1 MIGNAIGLYQC
12 HTNMGNAFSYNIM
25 RAIDITVGWEF
36 STILIS
42 SGTITI
48 YTVLHWWKHQDE
60 LHELY
65 KNTRTLKQEWKK
77 KLEVIEKWEANK
89 IFAPTRNSQQL
100 LTLIHWVAIDD
111 FLNKEETNQWLVS
124 NMEGMLFLSKGP
136 IKFKTQCS
144 HSTNNF
150 YHPRTN

>member
-12 HTNMGNAFSYNIM
+12 HTNMGNALSYNIM
-25 RAIDITVGWEF
+25 RAIDITVGWKF
-36 STILIS
+36 STMLIS

-48 YTVLHWWKHQDE
+48 YMVLHWWKHQNE

-77 KLEVIEKWEANK
+77 KLEVIEKWDANN
-89 IFAPTRNSQQL
+89 IFAPTRKSQQL
-100 LTLIHWVAIDD
+100 LTLIHWVAIGD

-124 NMEGMLFLSKGP
+124 NMEGRLFLSKGP
-136 IKFKTQCS
+136 IKFKTRCS
-144 HSTNNF
+144 HSTNNS
-150 YHPRTN
+150 YHPRAN